1 LQPQTE
7 QAAAVLRWFAAMAMH
22 LEPERTV
29 DFLPHIFG
37 PLFRILDDEGLKGAK
52 LEELKTLATEVQDVI
67 QSRVG
72 TTRYAS
78 AYTSVRQ
85 RALEKRRERKT
96 AKLMQGIADPEKAAK
111 RKARDNLK
119 KHDARKR
126 KSNAFA

>member
-1 LQPQTE
+1 
-7 QAAAVLRWFAAMAMH
+7 
-22 LEPERTV
+22 
-29 DFLPHIFG
+29 
-37 PLFRILDDEGLKGAK
+37 
-52 LEELKTLATEVQDVI
+52 
-67 QSRVG
+67 
-72 TTRYAS
+72 
-78 AYTSVRQ
+78 VRQ